1 MLNGGYNRQII
12 PVSKDCTKKNYF
24 FLRYR
29 TSPEII
35 PAPARIPSK
44 PGACVCVGDGVVTG
58 GGTVV
63 IVVAGVEGIGV
74 VGGTVVEMVVGT
86 VVGSVV
92 GFVVRVVGLYSGFWS

>member
-1 MLNGGYNRQII
+1 MIL
-12 PVSKDCTKKNYF
+12 VSKDCTKKTDYL

-44 PGACVCVGDGVVTG
+44 PGACVCVGAGVVTG

-63 IVVAGVEGIGV
+63 TVVAGVEGIEV
-74 VGGTVVEMVVGT
+74 VCVTVVDIVVGT
-86 VVGSVV
+86 VVGRVV
-92 GFVVRVVGLYSGFWS
+92 GFVVRVVGL